1 MLINNFNLNEND
13 KIYALIIDYVNHDI
27 NSVTNNYDYK
37 LFLENGTELNISSI
51 KEDCYV
57 NIYLPLEDFTLS
69 NYDYYLYFSKQGY
82 DIYDKKGNFYNDIC
96 SPAYLKENDITIP
109 DRKKDIYPNNATI
122 CKDNC
127 EYKGVIIEEKRIICK
142 CNLNHNNNNKAKEED
157 NFLKEENNDNF
168 FSYLLDKINYKIF
181 KCYKLFIFDKMKK
194 SYVFYA
200 TLFLLIIIALNIFI
214 FYIFVI
220 PKLRLLMYKQI
231 PSLIKLKED
240 IIKEHNRQKNL
251 YRDNI
256 ISKKKKK
263 KGKKR
268 KIIFRR
274 INSIDKVFISSNSK
288 IEMNSSSIQVKKLND
303 DINIKEDI
311 NELPFTQAL
320 KKDKRHFF
328 DIFIS
333 IIKQK
338 IELIN
343 LICGGQKI
351 KILLIYQYI
360 LSLVIDFFFNT
371 FLYSDDVVSN
381 KYHNNGKLDIIVSL
395 LLSITSNMVTSIIC
409 AYLNFAKGV
418 EERLEQIFEIKIE
431 FDFLCAIQKF
441 FKIIKLRL
449 FIFFIIEILFICF
462 SFYYI
467 HIFCIL

>member
-1 MLINNFNLNEND
+1 MKHQNKHITYEYYSDFYADYYSDFHSSTYSDYNIYNNITSEINDKSLNIKENINSFVNQFILLNNFSNANIYYYEIISDTRDLKNIYSNITFIDFPQDTKTLLINNFNLNEND
-13 KIYALIIDYVNHDI
+13 KIYLLIIHYLNHDI
-27 NSVTNNYDYK
+27 NAVTNNFDYK

-51 KEDCYV
+51 KEDFYA

-127 EYKGVIIEEKRIICK
+127 EYKGVISEEKRIICK
-142 CNLNHNNNNKAKEED
+142 CNLNHNNNNNNKAKEED

-220 PKLRLLMYKQI
+220 PKLRQLMYKQI

-256 ISKKKKK
+256 IRKKKKK

-268 KIIFRR
+268 KIIFQR

-311 NELPFTQAL
+311 NELPFTQAI

-328 DIFIS
+328 EIFKS
-333 IIKQK
+333 IIIQK

-343 LICGGQKI
+343 LICGDQKI

-360 LSLVIDFFFNT
+360 
-371 FLYSDDVVSN
+371 
-381 KYHNNGKLDIIVSL
+381 
-395 LLSITSNMVTSIIC
+395 
-409 AYLNFAKGV
+409 
-418 EERLEQIFEIKIE
+418 
-431 FDFLCAIQKF
+431 
-441 FKIIKLRL
+441 
-449 FIFFIIEILFICF
+449 
-462 SFYYI
+462 
-467 HIFCIL
+467 